1 LQHIKVSSH
10 PNKQQREAS
19 VARIEVRVSDLSEE
33 LIRNADEAITIAVEH
48 PEYPETIT
56 LDAIAQDLEG
66 KLPDPKGFVAITYN
80 NQRYILTTDDFNA
93 LFTGENGPED
103 ILERAFREQHP
114 RSRRRGRQSKQQRRR
129 SRVDY
134 ASPEH
139 AGEPHAGRVSP
150 AEQKYVRE
158 HLDEVN
164 ARLREQG
171 IREIDPTDPDM
182 AERYGLVQ
190 EPIEEAEVIEER
202 P

>member
-1 LQHIKVSSH
+1 M
-10 PNKQQREAS
+10 
-19 VARIEVRVSDLSEE
+19 ARVEVRVSDFSEE
-33 LIRNADEAITIAVEH
+33 LIRNADDAVALEVEH

-80 NQRYILTTDDFNA
+80 NQRYILAIDEFNA
-93 LFTGENGPED
+93 LFTGADRPED
-103 ILERAFREQHP
+103 IMERAYREQHP
-114 RSRRRGRQSKQQRRR
+114 RSRRRGRRGTQRSR

-134 ASPEH
+134 ASAEH

-150 AEQKYVRE
+150 AEQEYVRE

-182 AERYGLVQ
+182 AERYGLEQ
-190 EPIEEAEVIEER
+190 EPIEEAEVVEER